1 MKIAIIGAG
10 NVGSALAKKWS
21 EANHNIVFG
30 LRDPESSK
38 AIQAAA
44 LVPNATILS
53 IDEAALQ
60 ADVIVITTPA
70 QSVLT
75 LIPLLGNVAN
85 KVIIDATNSIGNKPD
100 PYPTAFQALKALCD
114 KADVVKCFNSTGF
127 ENLLNP
133 VINGVALDMFAA
145 GSSPKAKLVAQEL
158 ALAIGF
164 ANCYDFGGDEKV
176 ELLEQ
181 LAMAWINLAIIQ
193 KNGRKIAFKILNT
206 ELHF

>member
-44 LVPNATILS
+44 LVPDAPILS
-53 IDEAALQ
+53 IDEAALY

-70 QSVLT
+70 QSVLK

-85 KVIIDATNSIGNKPD
+85 KIIIDATNAIGNKPD
-100 PYPTAFQALKALCD
+100 PYPTAFHVIKALCRESE
-114 KADVVKCFNSTGF
+114 VVKCFNSTGF

-133 VINGVALDMFAA
+133 MMNGIALDMFAA
-145 GSSPKAKLVAQEL
+145 GSNEKAKSVAQEL

-164 ANCYDFGGDEKV
+164 GTCYDFGGDEKV

-193 KNGRKIAFKILNT
+193 KNGRNIAFKILKS
-206 ELHF
+206 